1 MSEEYC
7 LEEEYDPESRFADL
21 SDVEPEFWR
30 KKPLEQMSR
39 REWELLCDGC
49 GKCCLNKLE
58 IKGKICFT
66 NTYCRFLD
74 TESCLCKIYA
84 HRFQKV
90 NDCRDIDIS
99 AIREKHRW
107 LPKTCAYMLL
117 DEGKPLPAWHPLITG
132 RAASVHEAG
141 VSLQGRKLI
150 TDISVK
156 IRRGLWIYFTVIF
169 TNSMNISK
177 HLPHI
182 PSTVNFSYLTLQ

>member
-90 NDCRDIDIS
+90 N
-99 AIREKHRW
+99 
-107 LPKTCAYMLL
+107 
-117 DEGKPLPAWHPLITG
+117 
-132 RAASVHEAG
+132 V
-141 VSLQGRKLI
+141 
-150 TDISVK
+150 
-156 IRRGLWIYFTVIF
+156 VI
-169 TNSMNISK
+169 
-177 HLPHI
+177 
-182 PSTVNFSYLTLQ
+182 